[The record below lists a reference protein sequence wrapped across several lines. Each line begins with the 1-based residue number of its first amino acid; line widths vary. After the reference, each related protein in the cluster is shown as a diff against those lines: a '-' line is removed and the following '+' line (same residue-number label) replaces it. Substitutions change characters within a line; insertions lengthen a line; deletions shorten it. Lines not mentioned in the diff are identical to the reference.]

1 MIELNIHEVR
11 QNAGGGS
18 SVVIFDA
25 EVLVTDRGQTT
36 VRVDSVEPEGTKP
49 ELVEEAK
56 RSILRGVEH
65 VLQPL
70 DKTAAIRVRR
80 LVVNDVDFKPSR
92 FTLLTALELKRLMG

>member
-18 SVVIFDA
+18 SVVIFEA
-25 EVLVTDRGQTT
+25 EVHFTECGQTT
-36 VRVDSVEPEGTKP
+36 VRVDSVVPQETDP

-56 RSILRGVEH
+56 RGILRGVEH

-70 DKTAAIRVRR
+70 NKTASILFAG
-80 LVVNDVDFKPSR
+80 SS
-92 FTLLTALELKRLMG
+92 

>member
-25 EVLVTDRGQTT
+25 EVHFTSGGQTT
-36 VRVDSVEPEGTKP
+36 VRVDSVQPEETEP
-49 ELVEEAK
+49 ELVEEA
-56 RSILRGVEH
+56 RRGILRGVEH
-65 VLQPL
+65 VLHPVG
-70 DKTAAIRVRR
+70 KTASVRVRR
-80 LVVNDVDFKPSR
+80 LVVNFVDFKPSR